1 MVTGLTAIGE
11 LLAKGRIRVPI
22 CRRVFNCRDG
32 NDAAGAGAVFDN
44 EGLIK
49 GFRQLPKNHQD
60 VFRSHSS
67 MKGTTI
73 VTVLLEKSSLVCASG
88 HQGRHAS

>member
-49 GFRQLPKNHQD
+49 GFRQLFPKNRAD
-60 VFRSHSS
+60 VSEPLPAV
-67 MKGTTI
+67 KGTTI
-73 VTVLLEKSSLVCASG
+73 VTVLLEKFLVCA
-88 HQGRHAS
+88 